1 MSAARKTDPTTSK
14 TAARID
20 AVALEGLRHTIYTT
34 LARRP
39 KTGFADHE
47 LVDALAGKVARTP
60 QRIRTARAELTKL
73 GLVQLQ
79 GTTRPTP
86 TGYQADVWVIA

>member
-20 AVALEGLRHTIYTT
+20 AVVLEGLRHTIYTT

-47 LVDALAGKVARTP
+47 LVDALAGRVQRTP

-73 GLVQLQ
+73 GLVELN
-79 GTTRPTP
+79 GTQRPTP
-86 TGYQADVWVIA
+86 TGYKADVWVVA